1 MLKLFSHALEE
12 RNMELVDKMPS
23 ILFTDEEVKWH
34 KFIRQYNVQYGEL
47 PTVER
52 LEREFDDFTY
62 TPVATP
68 RGLLESVMTT
78 RKERLLNEFV
88 TSTYSA
94 SSEEV
99 KVGANKL
106 SMQMNAHPTSV
117 MSIRNVDSRLFIK
130 PDEGYFIC
138 SPGFTHVLNG
148 IYKGELVTLIGES
161 GVGKSLLVMNTA
173 INWYL
178 SGLRVMVIAADMKPS
193 TTMMRAQAMLLKTN
207 SEAMHEVS
215 ALTQQSLSLLMDK
228 MPGELIIPDV
238 APRNVAQITGLIAEY
253 EIDALVVDG
262 TYFLQATFGKR
273 SMSRGWENISM
284 VSEELKNLSH
294 TQSLPIL
301 SVSQTNDDGKVA
313 YSRAIEQDS
322 DMVLLARHQGELLAA
337 TDAKLLR
344 LTTMK
349 NRRGNLWD
357 ASVQINFNSMSVV
370 DRTQKV
376 ITGVP
381 I

>member
-1 MLKLFSHALEE
+1 
-12 RNMELVDKMPS
+12 
-23 ILFTDEEVKWH
+23 
-34 KFIRQYNVQYGEL
+34 
-47 PTVER
+47 
-52 LEREFDDFTY
+52 
-62 TPVATP
+62 
-68 RGLLESVMTT
+68 
-78 RKERLLNEFV
+78 
-88 TSTYSA
+88 
-94 SSEEV
+94 
-99 KVGANKL
+99 
-106 SMQMNAHPTSV
+106 
-117 MSIRNVDSRLFIK
+117 
-130 PDEGYFIC
+130 
-138 SPGFTHVLNG
+138 
-148 IYKGELVTLIGES
+148 
-161 GVGKSLLVMNTA
+161 
-173 INWYL
+173 
-178 SGLRVMVIAADMKPS
+178 
-193 TTMMRAQAMLLKTN
+193 
-207 SEAMHEVS
+207 
-215 ALTQQSLSLLMDK
+215 
-228 MPGELIIPDV
+228 
-238 APRNVAQITGLIAEY
+238 
-253 EIDALVVDG
+253 
-262 TYFLQATFGKR
+262 
-273 SMSRGWENISM
+273 M